1 MNNNGTNGN
10 GKSSHNGQNGN
21 GKQSS
26 NTNGSSPLKEVT
38 SLQDLEKLPPE
49 ISNIQPKPPSTAPR
63 YVPKFD
69 QPVILRQSRKWSRA
83 ILWGLMGVT
92 TGTIIWAN
100 IAKIE
105 EAVSAT
111 GKLEPTG
118 TVKEIQAP
126 VGGVVKE
133 IYVED
138 GQEVKLGEHL
148 LSLDPTTA
156 NAQLDSLKKIRLSLV
171 KENQFYKSQMRGGST
186 ISATDV
192 QVTNEMLNLTK
203 SRAAIVAE
211 NRLYRAQLDG
221 TGSSSGLDIEQ
232 KERLL
237 STSMELDARLTAA
250 KLEVDQLSRQLN
262 QTQIKE
268 VSTKDTL
275 KMNQGILDNITPLMN
290 DGAISKIQYFKQQEE
305 VRNAQSEIDQLI
317 QEGFRLQSA
326 INQAQAK
333 LQSTV
338 AISRKDWLTQI
349 AENNKKVAE
358 IDSQLTKAIVENNK
372 KIAENDSQLSQTQMN
387 LQYQSINSPVSGTVF
402 ELKAHTPG
410 FVVTSSEPIL
420 KVVPDDALVAK
431 VYITNKDI
439 GFVKEGMTVDVRIDS
454 FPFSEFG
461 DVKGKLVWIGSDAL
475 PPDQIY
481 PFYRFPAKVRLEQ
494 QSISINGRKVLL
506 QSGMS
511 VSGNIKLRERTV
523 MSIFTDM
530 FSSSVESLKFVR

>member
-1 MNNNGTNGN
+1 MSINNGNSNNGN
-10 GKSSHNGQNGN
+10 GNGSGNGKHSNNGN
-21 GKQSS
+21 GSS
-26 NTNGSSPLKEVT
+26 QNPAIT
-38 SLQDLEKLPPE
+38 SVQQLEQLSTE
-49 ISNIQPKPPSTAPR
+49 TSDIQPRPANTAPR
-63 YVPKFD
+63 YIPKFE

-83 ILWGLMGVT
+83 ILWGLIAAT

-100 IAKIE
+100 FAKIE

-138 GQEVKLGEHL
+138 GQQVKLGEHL

-156 NAQLDSLKKIRLSLV
+156 NAQLDSLKKIRSSLV
-171 KENQFYKSQMRGGST
+171 QENQFYQSQMKGGAT
-186 ISATDV
+186 ISLTDV
-192 QVTNEMLNLTK
+192 KVSNQMLDLTK

-221 TGSSSGLDIEQ
+221 TGSSSGLSIEQ
-232 KERLL
+232 KERLV
-237 STSMELDARLTAA
+237 STSSELDARVTAA
-250 KLEVDQLSRQLN
+250 KLEVEQLSRQLN
-262 QTQIKE
+262 QTEIKLAA
-268 VSTKDTL
+268 TKDTL
-275 KMNQGILDNITPLMN
+275 IMNQGILDNITPLMN

-305 VRNAQSEIDQLI
+305 VRNAQSEIDQLT

-349 AENNKKVAE
+349 ADNNKKVAE

-461 DVKGKLVWIGSDAL
+461 DVKGKLVWIGNDVL

>member
-1 MNNNGTNGN
+1 MNTNNTNRANGN
-10 GKSSHNGQNGN
+10 GKHNLNG
-21 GKQSS
+21 
-26 NTNGSSPLKEVT
+26 NGSSPPKTLT

-63 YVPKFD
+63 YVPKFE

-83 ILWGLMGVT
+83 ILWGLMAVT

-100 IAKIE
+100 LAKIE

-138 GQEVKLGEHL
+138 GQQVKLGEHL
-148 LSLDPTTA
+148 ISLDPTTA
-156 NAQLDSLKKIRLSLV
+156 NAQLDSLKKIRSSLV
-171 KENQFYKSQMRGGST
+171 QENQFYQSQMKGEREGESERGRENTLTPSLPHSLT
-186 ISATDV
+186 PSLS
-192 QVTNEMLNLTK
+192 NEMLDLTK

-221 TGSSSGLDIEQ
+221 TASTSGLNIEQ
-232 KERLL
+232 KERLI
-237 STSMELDARLTAA
+237 STSLELDARVTAA

-262 QTQIKE
+262 QTEIKLAA
-268 VSTKDTL
+268 TKDTL
-275 KMNQGILDNITPLMN
+275 VMNRGILDNITPLMN

-305 VRNAQSEIDQLI
+305 VRNAQSEIDQLT
-317 QEGFRLQSA
+317 QEGLRLQSA

-349 AENNKKVAE
+349 ADNNKKIAE
-358 IDSQLTKAIVENNK
+358 IDSLLTKAIVENNK
-372 KIAENDSQLSQTQMN
+372 NIAENDSQLSQTQMN

-402 ELKAHTPG
+402 ELKTHTPG
-410 FVVTSSEPIL
+410 FVVTFSEPIL

-431 VYITNKDI
+431 IYITNKDI
-439 GFVKEGMTVDVRIDS
+439 GFVKEGMTVDVRVDS

-461 DVKGKLVWIGSDAL
+461 DVKGKLVWIGNDAL

-481 PFYRFPAKVRLEQ
+481 PFYR
-494 QSISINGRKVLL
+494 
-506 QSGMS
+506 
-511 VSGNIKLRERTV
+511 
-523 MSIFTDM
+523 
-530 FSSSVESLKFVR
+530 